1 MAYTGSID
9 YVTIDWGAY
18 TWENIQ
24 SPWSQDHNRFNVDP
38 ETAKMTIV
46 ATASQYD
53 LGAATQAE
61 IDLIFDSPEKAL
73 PSLSLCVVLGKA
85 KNSAEAKNSA
95 VAKDQKNCLLI
106 VKPITRS
113 DGSTVYERIGTGF
126 LPGKCISPKTDII
139 KIC

>member
-1 MAYTGSID
+1 VLLKGPSATVQI
-9 YVTIDWGAY
+9 T
-18 TWENIQ
+18 
-24 SPWSQDHNRFNVDP
+24 VDP

-73 PSLSLCVVLGKA
+73 PSRSLCVVLDKG
-85 KNSAEAKNSA
+85 KNSP
-95 VAKDQKNCLLI
+95 VAKEQKDRLLI
-106 VKPITRS
+106 VKPIRRS
-113 DGSTVYERIGTGF
+113 DGSTVYERIGTSF
-126 LPGKCISPKTDII
+126 LPGKCISPKTDIL

>member
-1 MAYTGSID
+1 
-9 YVTIDWGAY
+9 
-18 TWENIQ
+18 
-24 SPWSQDHNRFNVDP
+24 
-38 ETAKMTIV
+38 MTIV

-73 PSLSLCVVLGKA
+73 PSLSLCVVLGK
-85 KNSAEAKNSA
+85 AKNSA